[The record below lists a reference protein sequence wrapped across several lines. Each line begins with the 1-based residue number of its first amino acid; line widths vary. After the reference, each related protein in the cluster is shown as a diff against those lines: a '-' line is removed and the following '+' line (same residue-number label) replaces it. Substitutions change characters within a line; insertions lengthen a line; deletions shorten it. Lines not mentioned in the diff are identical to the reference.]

1 MYIVQHKKKILLNI
15 FNTRIILI
23 LALKFESCKIY
34 MLRTSLE
41 ILDIMEFFFLFSL
54 LLVLHVLYTSFRPKS
69 TTFFTINFKFENYT
83 KINVKDYLST

>member
-15 FNTRIILI
+15 FNTRITGILI

-41 ILDIMEFFFLFSL
+41 ILDIMEFFF
-54 LLVLHVLYTSFRPKS
+54 
-69 TTFFTINFKFENYT
+69 
-83 KINVKDYLST
+83 

>member
-41 ILDIMEFFFLFSL
+41 ILDIMEFFF
-54 LLVLHVLYTSFRPKS
+54 
-69 TTFFTINFKFENYT
+69 
-83 KINVKDYLST
+83 